1 MNEILIFFN
10 SMEKLTEKHPEIYFN
25 VSRLRKTGRWR
36 IQVMGKNQALK
47 GDSELLCIEEWE
59 RDLAFSNAL
68 KRLDT
73 INTQI
78 KSLAENPRKGMQR

>member
-10 SMEKLTEKHPEIYFN
+10 SMEKLTERYPEIYFN

-47 GDSELLCIEEWE
+47 GDSELLCIEECE
-59 RDLAFSNAL
+59 RDEAFSNAL

-73 INTQI
+73 INSQI
-78 KSLAENPRKGMQR
+78 KSLEENPRKGM